1 MPRGA
6 IQYSEKPVKRVYAI
20 PGAQKAMLERLSKIT
35 GKNETALVR
44 EAISLLL
51 GSYRDVLQRTRD

>member
-1 MPRGA
+1 MKGVVE
-6 IQYSEKPVKRVYAI
+6 YGDKMVKRIYAI
-20 PGAQKAMLERLSKIT
+20 TPTHKVMLERLSKIT